1 MALAACFTVAV
12 FSGRRNELYFF
23 MQYDIRA
30 VLKIYWQSKAVAQE
44 PSTTTDFY
52 VMITDL

>member
-30 VLKIYWQSKAVAQE
+30 VLKIYSQSKAVAQE